1 MLKYMGFKQILIAL
15 LILSAVLNIALFV
28 IAVRLKNE
36 SEDLSGQLAEYKDRT
51 YEYEPSGVYDTSTVE
66 VYDPS
71 AIPAGDENEVSS
83 EKKVY
88 LTFDDGP
95 SANTDRILDI
105 LDEYGVKATFFVTG
119 EGKEKFAG
127 EYIRIVEDGH
137 TLGMHS
143 YSHRY
148 SEVYA
153 SADAFRDDFKKLQ
166 EYLYETTGAW
176 SRIYR
181 FPGGSSNTVSRI
193 PVTEFI
199 DLLNEE
205 GIVYYDWNIVSG
217 DAVEGGISAERIT
230 KNCLSGIDQYDE
242 CMILMHDAKDLNS
255 TVEAL
260 PEIIET
266 IKERGD
272 CVILPITDETVPI
285 QHIATK

>member
-15 LILSAVLNIALFV
+15 LILSAALNIALFV

-36 SEDLSGQLAEYKDRT
+36 SEDLSGQLAEYKNRN
-51 YEYEPSGVYDTSTVE
+51 YEYEPSGVYDTSPVE
-66 VYDPS
+66 VYDPL
-71 AIPAGDENEVSS
+71 AIPAGEDKEAVS

-95 SANTDRILDI
+95 SANTGRILDI

-119 EGKEKFAG
+119 EGKENFSE
-127 EYIRIVEDGH
+127 EYVRIVEEGH

-148 SEVYA
+148 SDVYA
-153 SADAFRDDFKKLQ
+153 SADSFREDFKKLQ
-166 EYLYETTGAW
+166 EYLYETTGVW

-217 DAVEGGISAERIT
+217 DAVEGGISAERIE

-260 PEIIET
+260 PQIIET
-266 IKERGD
+266 IQERGD
-272 CVILPITDETVPI
+272 CVILPITDETVPV